1 VFGVAGRGDVA
12 AGVDSVVLGGT
23 AGTDRVV
30 GALGC
35 AASAAGADAAG
46 GAAFTRAARAG
57 GLLESNGGGSVGF
70 LTWSGDEF
78 ESAGLPVFAGGEIGS
93 PLWA

>member
-12 AGVDSVVLGGT
+12 AGVDSVVRG
-23 AGTDRVV
+23 V

-35 AASAAGADAAG
+35 AASAAGADAVG
-46 GAAFTRAARAG
+46 GATFTRAARAG

-70 LTWSGDEF
+70 RTWSGDAF